1 MNDIDDLIIPELSL
15 IELVR
20 DIEADDGI
28 LILKGSVG
36 TVLVS
41 GPQDPMHVDAEFDL
55 ESGDVVCH
63 APARIV
69 DPYPFVYLEKDKDFK
84 VVSYFDEQ
92 EGRLVLADEYE
103 ERWKC
108 MKQA

>member
-15 IELVR
+15 IELLR
-20 DIEADDGI
+20 DIEADGGI
-28 LILKGSVG
+28 LISRGSMG

-55 ESGDVVCH
+55 ESDDVVCR
-63 APARIV
+63 APADIV
-69 DPYPFVYLEKDKDFK
+69 DPYPLVCLKKGEDFR

-92 EGRLVLADEYE
+92 DGRLVSAEEYE
-103 ERWKC
+103 EIRKRRNP
-108 MKQA
+108 A